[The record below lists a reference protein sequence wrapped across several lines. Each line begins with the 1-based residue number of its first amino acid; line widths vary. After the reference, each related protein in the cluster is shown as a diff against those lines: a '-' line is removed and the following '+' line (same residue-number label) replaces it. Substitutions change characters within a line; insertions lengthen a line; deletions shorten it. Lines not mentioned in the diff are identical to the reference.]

1 LTVERTITARII
13 TVGECMKRLS
23 KNLLQDHRAKILKGA
38 PTKPVQ
44 LVVNEGH
51 NPIIA

>member
-23 KNLLQDHRAKILKGA
+23 KNLLQDHRAKVLESA
-38 PTKPVQ
+38 PTKLVQ
-44 LVVNEGH
+44 VVVNESH
-51 NPIIA
+51 DPIIA